1 MKIRS
6 YPTLQQLT
14 ALQWKQ

>member
-6 YPTLQQLT
+6 YPKLQQLT